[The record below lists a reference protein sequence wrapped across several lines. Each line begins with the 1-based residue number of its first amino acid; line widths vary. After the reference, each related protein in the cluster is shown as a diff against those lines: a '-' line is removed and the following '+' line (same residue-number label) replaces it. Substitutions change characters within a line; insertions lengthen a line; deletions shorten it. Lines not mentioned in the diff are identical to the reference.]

1 MSYSNKQRKNIIKM
15 LTRTK
20 KDIRKL
26 DKKLNKI
33 KLWLDI
39 YETLLYAT
47 DNEDEY
53 EEVEDIEEVDE
64 SEEDK
69 KEE

>member
-1 MSYSNKQRKNIIKM
+1 M